1 MPIAPTKMGVTKFT
15 EVQIE
20 PDKQPNNHVKF
31 TFNTTNTRIASCKI
45 ITVFASRK
53 SNDLSSTLYKQ
64 QPVANFSIMNT
75 RKPGS

>member
-1 MPIAPTKMGVTKFT
+1 MGINKVI

-20 PDKQPNNHVKF
+20 PKTNNQKIDAKVYFQHSTCK
-31 TFNTTNTRIASCKI
+31 NCKI

-53 SNDLSSTLYKQ
+53 LNDLSRTLYKQ

-75 RKPGS
+75 RKPGSC